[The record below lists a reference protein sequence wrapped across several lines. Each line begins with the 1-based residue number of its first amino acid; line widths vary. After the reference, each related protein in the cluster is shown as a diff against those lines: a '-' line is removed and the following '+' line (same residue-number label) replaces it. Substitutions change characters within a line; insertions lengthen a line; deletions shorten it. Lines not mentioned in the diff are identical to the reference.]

1 MCLLGESTLALD
13 EEILQVLDAV
23 EPVKPANNSC
33 PKVVKAA
40 REEPSSLAVFS
51 DPTLQSTGLGLRRTP
66 TIKDCR
72 KPRLRDESKDLAQR
86 LLFSEDSQETG
97 HAQGNA
103 ENTQSVQI
111 SACVN
116 GLSCQRII
124 SPQEGIS
131 TQ

>member
-1 MCLLGESTLALD
+1 MCPFGESTLALD

-23 EPVKPANNSC
+23 GPVKPANTSC

-40 REEPSSLAVFS
+40 QEEPASLAVFS
-51 DPTLQSTGLGLRRTP
+51 DPALQPTGLGLHRAP
-66 TIKDCR
+66 TSKDCR
-72 KPRLRDESKDLAQR
+72 KPRLRAECKDLAQR

-103 ENTQSVQI
+103 ENTQSVQV

-116 GLSCQRII
+116 GLSCHRIN